1 MYNRK
6 KNVLWNL
13 SKFDIGLEETG
24 RERRGEDQNR
34 EKIEK
39 MLSNRKINE
48 APTQHKMAMFAHC
61 SMINMTFKT
70 I

>member
-1 MYNRK
+1 MCIIEK

-48 APTQHKMAMFAHC
+48 APPRNIKWPCLPTVV
-61 SMINMTFKT
+61 
-70 I
+70 